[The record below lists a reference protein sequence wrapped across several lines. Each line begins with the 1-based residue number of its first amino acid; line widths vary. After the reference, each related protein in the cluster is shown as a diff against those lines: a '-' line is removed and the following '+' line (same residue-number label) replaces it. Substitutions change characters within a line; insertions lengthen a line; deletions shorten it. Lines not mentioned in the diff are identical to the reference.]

1 MPHNLVFKSLKGRGY
16 SLRSP
21 FDKENAKKPSCGF
34 VCLSDLICFSTKKN
48 PCYACTCN
56 AMAHGAFVD
65 RCPVVLSEQS
75 KLLLSSFSV
84 LTSEQRGG
92 IIGVFSN
99 KYYHHSVNYNVMS
112 NNMHKDLLC
121 FWYFKIKKNIYFST
135 NITFLRVQR
144 EWNMKRIFVVEQQ
157 ESTQEGR
164 LWLNTTIKTK
174 CTIFWLWRRSA
185 NNLSVSKT
193 QNWNTKPR
201 HLTQIKSIFVIS
213 SHTNKKFGSYVLHKS
228 HGKKDFQ
235 RQVCILRDGR
245 RSCSTRLSYQVFFY
259 WSRPQKRWRGQNPSF
274 FGLWTFAAI

>member
-21 FDKENAKKPSCGF
+21 FDKENAKKPSHGF

-135 NITFLRVQR
+135 NIVYYVSSGSKGMKYEKDIRCGTTRKYTGR
-144 EWNMKRIFVVEQQ
+144 EAMTE
-157 ESTQEGR
+157 
-164 LWLNTTIKTK
+164 
-174 CTIFWLWRRSA
+174 
-185 NNLSVSKT
+185 
-193 QNWNTKPR
+193 
-201 HLTQIKSIFVIS
+201 H
-213 SHTNKKFGSYVLHKS
+213 
-228 HGKKDFQ
+228 D
-235 RQVCILRDGR
+235 
-245 RSCSTRLSYQVFFY
+245 YQD
-259 WSRPQKRWRGQNPSF
+259 
-274 FGLWTFAAI
+274 

>member
-1 MPHNLVFKSLKGRGY
+1 MSCLIICIKIYCASDISR
-16 SLRSP
+16 LRKIYISQQT
-21 FDKENAKKPSCGF
+21 
-34 VCLSDLICFSTKKN
+34 LS
-48 PCYACTCN
+48 
-56 AMAHGAFVD
+56 
-65 RCPVVLSEQS
+65 
-75 KLLLSSFSV
+75 
-84 LTSEQRGG
+84 
-92 IIGVFSN
+92 
-99 KYYHHSVNYNVMS
+99 
-112 NNMHKDLLC
+112 
-121 FWYFKIKKNIYFST
+121 
-135 NITFLRVQR
+135 ITFLRVQR

-157 ESTQEGR
+157 ESTRGGR

-193 QNWNTKPR
+193 QNWNRKPR

-213 SHTNKKFGSYVLHKS
+213 SHTNKKFESYVLHKS

-274 FGLWTFAAI
+274 FGLWTFPDSNLVLALSEFLLAKKSSDGFQGYHHYWMEWLEATMGNHGFPMVFGSGNNW

>member
-1 MPHNLVFKSLKGRGY
+1 MSCLIICIKIYCASDISR
-16 SLRSP
+16 LRKIYISQQT
-21 FDKENAKKPSCGF
+21 
-34 VCLSDLICFSTKKN
+34 LS
-48 PCYACTCN
+48 
-56 AMAHGAFVD
+56 
-65 RCPVVLSEQS
+65 
-75 KLLLSSFSV
+75 
-84 LTSEQRGG
+84 
-92 IIGVFSN
+92 
-99 KYYHHSVNYNVMS
+99 
-112 NNMHKDLLC
+112 
-121 FWYFKIKKNIYFST
+121 
-135 NITFLRVQR
+135 ITFLRVQR

-213 SHTNKKFGSYVLHKS
+213 SHTNKKFGSYFLHKS

-245 RSCSTRLSYQVFFY
+245 RSCSTRLSYQVFVY